1 MGKKIINFASECKF
15 DADHM
20 TTFWL
25 LMHLFKVS
33 SIFAFESFEHFIYVA
48 VSIMTTVNRLFS
60 RFFLSFWFICI
71 STGSTIWIGPNLDSY
86 CGFLCLCG
94 FLGVFNFLLPF
105 CVIFFQFLHKNFW
118 ANPYWWPCSNNRFFS
133 HHPLKISSLVAIC
146 QQIF

>member
-1 MGKKIINFASECKF
+1 MPQNVNL
-15 DADHM
+15 M
-20 TTFWL
+20 LTTWL
-25 LMHLFKVS
+25 LFDYWCTCSRSLQFLPLS
-33 SIFAFESFEHFIYVA
+33 RLSILYVA

-60 RFFLSFWFICI
+60 HFFLSFWFICI